1 MARKKSRWNIGTIV
15 FLVLLIY
22 VLINVLIFVGKEKLT
37 VYKVTE
43 DKISSTY
50 SLTGIALRNEK
61 LLKAEDDG
69 YITYYTEEG
78 KRVKKSGMLY
88 VLDKNGK
95 VQKEFANQV
104 EEMKGRGDI
113 QENTRIKSRLSEFK
127 SIYSDKDFEDVY
139 DLKYDLK
146 NAVLGINEKSLK
158 KVMEQVKEQVGDASF
173 STRRSSISGIAS
185 FYSDSFDG
193 REAGQIKASDFEREN
208 YRVTKLNSTDKV
220 KKGDTVCRVTKSEKW
235 TLAVLLDKEQY
246 TSLKGRKTVTV
257 KFVDDQ
263 MKAEAG
269 VETEKKE
276 DGYFAYL
283 SLDQYLIRYIGERY
297 VDIDLLLDTYHGLK
311 IPDSAIVSKQFYQVP
326 VKYITKGNNGAGE
339 GFSVRTTSKDG
350 NVKVE
355 QKEFKIYK
363 KTKNYCYLD
372 PEEVE
377 EGTTFEAMDA
387 GDRFTVG
394 AKKRLKGV
402 YCTNQ
407 GYADFRPVQVIVN
420 KDGYTIVETDTL
432 NGIRLYDFVVL
443 DSKAIKENQ
452 IIY

>member
-15 FLVLLIY
+15 FLVLLVY
-22 VLINVLIFVGKEKLT
+22 VIINVLIFVGKEKLT

-43 DKISSTY
+43 DKISTTY
-50 SLTGIALRNEK
+50 SLTGIAVRNEK
-61 LLKAEDDG
+61 LLEAEDDG

-78 KRVKKSGMLY
+78 KRVKKSGTLY

-104 EEMKGRGDI
+104 EEMKGKGDI
-113 QENTRIKSRLSEFK
+113 QENSRIKNRLSEFK
-127 SIYSDKDFEDVY
+127 AIYEDKDFEDVY

-158 KVMEQVKEQVGDASF
+158 KVLEQVKEQVGDAAF
-173 STRRSSISGIAS
+173 STRKSSISGIAS
-185 FYSDSFDG
+185 FYSDSFDHKK
-193 REAGQIKASDFEREN
+193 ASQIKASDFEREN

-220 KKGDTVCRVTKSEKW
+220 KKGETVCRMTTNEKW
-235 TLAVLLDKEQY
+235 TLAVLLDEEQY
-246 TSLKGRKTVTV
+246 KSLKGRKTVTV
-257 KFVDDQ
+257 RFADDQ
-263 MKAEAG
+263 MKAAAG
-269 VETEKKE
+269 VKTEKKK

-297 VDIDLLLDTYHGLK
+297 VDVDLILDTYQGLK

-326 VKYITKGNNGAGE
+326 VKYITKGNNGASE

-355 QKEFKIYK
+355 QKEFTIYK
-363 KTKNYCYLD
+363 KTKDYCYLD

-394 AKKRLKGV
+394 EKKNIKGV

-420 KDGYTIVETDTL
+420 KDGYSIVKTDTL

-443 DSKAIKENQ
+443 DSKTIKENQ

>member
-22 VLINVLIFVGKEKLT
+22 VLINVMIFVGKEKLT

-43 DKISSTY
+43 DKILSTY

-113 QENTRIKSRLSEFK
+113 QENTRIKNRLSEFK

-220 KKGDTVCRVTKSEKW
+220 KKGDTVCRVTKNEKW
-235 TLAVLLDKEQY
+235 TLTVLLDKEQY

-283 SLDQYLIRYIGERY
+283 SLDQYLIRYIGER
-297 VDIDLLLDTYHGLK
+297 ILRLSQNSFIRFRSSTLQR
-311 IPDSAIVSKQFYQVP
+311 AITEQARASVSEP
-326 VKYITKGNNGAGE
+326 RP
-339 GFSVRTTSKDG
+339 RTEMS
-350 NVKVE
+350 
-355 QKEFKIYK
+355 
-363 KTKNYCYLD
+363 
-372 PEEVE
+372 
-377 EGTTFEAMDA
+377 
-387 GDRFTVG
+387 R
-394 AKKRLKGV
+394 
-402 YCTNQ
+402 
-407 GYADFRPVQVIVN
+407 
-420 KDGYTIVETDTL
+420 
-432 NGIRLYDFVVL
+432 
-443 DSKAIKENQ
+443 
-452 IIY
+452 

>member
-158 KVMEQVKEQVGDASF
+158 KVMEQVKEQVGVV
-173 STRRSSISGIAS
+173 
-185 FYSDSFDG
+185 FY
-193 REAGQIKASDFEREN
+193 Q
-208 YRVTKLNSTDKV
+208 
-220 KKGDTVCRVTKSEKW
+220 
-235 TLAVLLDKEQY
+235 KEQY
-246 TSLKGRKTVTV
+246 QRHCKLLFGLLRRQGGR
-257 KFVDDQ
+257 
-263 MKAEAG
+263 
-269 VETEKKE
+269 
-276 DGYFAYL
+276 
-283 SLDQYLIRYIGERY
+283 
-297 VDIDLLLDTYHGLK
+297 
-311 IPDSAIVSKQFYQVP
+311 PDKS
-326 VKYITKGNNGAGE
+326 E
-339 GFSVRTTSKDG
+339 
-350 NVKVE
+350 
-355 QKEFKIYK
+355 
-363 KTKNYCYLD
+363 
-372 PEEVE
+372 
-377 EGTTFEAMDA
+377 
-387 GDRFTVG
+387 
-394 AKKRLKGV
+394 
-402 YCTNQ
+402 
-407 GYADFRPVQVIVN
+407 
-420 KDGYTIVETDTL
+420 
-432 NGIRLYDFVVL
+432 
-443 DSKAIKENQ
+443 
-452 IIY
+452 

>member
-15 FLVLLIY
+15 FLVLLVY
-22 VLINVLIFVGKEKLT
+22 VIINVLIFVGKEKLT

-43 DKISSTY
+43 DKISTTY
-50 SLTGIALRNEK
+50 SLTGIAVRNEK
-61 LLKAEDDG
+61 LLQAEDDG

-78 KRVKKSGMLY
+78 KRVKKSGTLY

-104 EEMKGRGDI
+104 EEMKGKGEI
-113 QENTRIKSRLSEFK
+113 QENTRVKSRLSEFK
-127 SIYSDKDFEDVY
+127 SIYSDRDFDDVY

-158 KVMEQVKEQVGDASF
+158 KVMEQVKEQVGNASF
-173 STRRSSISGIAS
+173 STRKSSTSGIAS
-185 FYSDSFDG
+185 FYSDTFDQKD
-193 REAGQIKASDFEREN
+193 ASQIKASDFQKEN

-220 KKGDTVCRVTKSEKW
+220 KKGDTVCRVTENEKW
-235 TLAVLLDKEQY
+235 TLVVLLDKDQY
-246 TSLKGRKTVTV
+246 TNLKGRKSVTV
-257 KFVDDQ
+257 RFSDDQ
-263 MKAEAG
+263 MKTSAG
-269 VETEKKE
+269 LKTEKKK

-283 SLDQYLIRYIGERY
+283 SLDEYLIRYIGERY
-297 VDIDLLLDTYHGLK
+297 VNIDLILDTYQGLK
-311 IPDSAIVSKQFYQVP
+311 IPDSAILSKQFYQVP
-326 VKYITKGNNGAGE
+326 VKYITKGNNSSSE
-339 GFSVRTTSKDG
+339 GFSVRNTSKDG

-355 QKEFKIYK
+355 QKEFTIYK
-363 KTKNYCYLD
+363 KTKDYCYLD

-387 GDRFTVG
+387 GERFTVG
-394 AKKRLKGV
+394 EKKKLKGV

-407 GYADFRPVQVIVN
+407 GYADFRPVEVIVN
-420 KDGYTIVETDTL
+420 RDSYAIVKTDTQK
-432 NGIRLYDFVVL
+432 GINLYDFIVL
-443 DSKAIKENQ
+443 DSKTIKENQ

>member
-1 MARKKSRWNIGTIV
+1 MAGKKSRWNIGTIV
-15 FLVLLIY
+15 FLVLLVY
-22 VLINVLIFVGKEKLT
+22 VIINVLIFVGKDKLT

-43 DKISSTY
+43 DKISTTY
-50 SLTGIALRNEK
+50 SLTGIAVRNEE
-61 LLKAEDDG
+61 LLEAEDDG

-78 KRVKKSGMLY
+78 KRVKKSGTLY

-104 EEMKGRGDI
+104 EEMKGKGDI
-113 QENTRIKSRLSEFK
+113 QENSRVKSRLSEFK
-127 SIYSDKDFEDVY
+127 SIYEDKDFEDVY

-158 KVMEQVKEQVGDASF
+158 KVMEQVKEQVGHASF
-173 STRRSSISGIAS
+173 STRKSSISGIAS

-193 REAGQIKASDFEREN
+193 KEPSQIKASDFEREN

-220 KKGDTVCRVTKSEKW
+220 KKGDTVCRVSTNEKW
-235 TLAVLLDKEQY
+235 TLAVLLDQEQY
-246 TSLKGRKTVTV
+246 TSLKGRKSVTV
-257 KFVDDQ
+257 RFTDDQ
-263 MKAEAG
+263 MKAAAD
-269 VETEKKE
+269 VKTAKKK

-297 VDIDLLLDTYHGLK
+297 VDIDLILDTYQGLK

-326 VKYITKGNNGAGE
+326 AKYITKGNNGVSE

-355 QKEFKIYK
+355 QKEFTIYK
-363 KTKNYCYLD
+363 RTEEFCYLD

-387 GDRFTVG
+387 EDRFTVG
-394 AKKRLKGV
+394 EKKSLKGV

-420 KDGYTIVETDTL
+420 KDGYSIVKPDTL
-432 NGIRLYDFVVL
+432 EGIRLYDFVVL
-443 DSKAIKENQ
+443 DSKTIKENQ
-452 IIY
+452 MIY